1 MKKNKRGNQNFF
13 LHIPKKGV
21 SPVIATILLV
31 GIVIMMGIIIF
42 LWFKNLQKEAI
53 TKFGDTNIELVC
65 DEVSFDASYS
75 SGQLYLLNTGNVP
88 IYSFKVKT
96 SEEGSYKTEN
106 IEDLTQW
113 PKGLNEGRT
122 FSSQI
127 NLDANAEEIK
137 LIPVLLGNSKK
148 GHKSFV
154 CGEQYGVT
162 L

>member
-1 MKKNKRGNQNFF
+1 MERGKR
-13 LHIPKKGV
+13 GV

-31 GIVIMMGIIIF
+31 GMVIIIGVIIF
-42 LWFKNLQKEAI
+42 LWFKNMQKEAI
-53 TKFGDTNIELVC
+53 TKFGNTNIELVC
-65 DEVSFDASYS
+65 DEVGFDASYS
-75 SGQLYLLNTGNVP
+75 SSQVYLSNTGNVP

-96 SEEGSYKTEN
+96 SKEGEYKTEN
-106 IEDLTQW
+106 IEDLTSW
-113 PKGLNEGRT
+113 EKGLNEGKT

-127 NLDANAEEIK
+127 NLDSDAEEIK
-137 LIPVLLGNSKK
+137 IIPVLLGNSEK